1 MPTRWV
7 PEQEFLPGT
16 RRALT
21 GWQFAPLAKT
31 VAVLL
36 IFDVFALVLAT
47 LALRRG
53 LR

>member
-1 MPTRWV
+1 LTLNPMTYAIDTLRGLV
-7 PEQEFLPGT
+7 
-16 RRALT
+16 LT

-36 IFDVFALVLAT
+36 IFDVFALILAT